1 MRLNFWSKYMHL
13 VSRALINVLCVL
25 CSEISVLSN
34 SATPW
39 TAAHCPWDFPGKNT
53 GVGCYFLLQGIFL
66 TQGSKLHLLHLLH
79 WQADSIPLCYLQS
92 PFYTRECK
100 YTSRWLS
107 GNESA
112 CQCRRH
118 RRCRFDPRVGKIPWR
133 RKWQPTPVV
142 LPGKSHSQRNLVESQ
157 RVAHN
162 LVTYH
167 AIHSLPINHMPTSL
181 PHAHTP
187 VPWYYFNLC
196 QDYRKYIGVAL
207 FWHSPLFPGPR
218 FYLLILFLVSFLII
232 DSLFSTEQWGDPLIR
247 WIHPWWLRGMAK
259 ASACNAGDLGS
270 IPGSWRSPGEG
281 NGNPLQYSCLE
292 NPMDR
297 GAWWN
302 HKELHTT

>member
-1 MRLNFWSKYMHL
+1 MHL

-39 TAAHCPWDFPGKNT
+39 TAARCPWDFPGKNT

-79 WQADSIPLCYLQS
+79 WQADSIPLCYLES

-118 RRCRFDPRVGKIPWR
+118 RRCRFEPRVGKIPW

-142 LPGKSHSQRNLVESQ
+142 LPGKSHSQRSLVESQ

-167 AIHSLPINHMPTSL
+167 AAQVSTCCHSQHYMSFPVSRLIPCPLPCPMPTHSFHDIIL
-181 PHAHTP
+181 IF
-187 VPWYYFNLC
+187 VKIIENILVLLYFDTVL
-196 QDYRKYIGVAL
+196 
-207 FWHSPLFPGPR
+207 
-218 FYLLILFLVSFLII
+218 
-232 DSLFSTEQWGDPLIR
+232 
-247 WIHPWWLRGMAK
+247 
-259 ASACNAGDLGS
+259 
-270 IPGSWRSPGEG
+270 
-281 NGNPLQYSCLE
+281 SCLVQ
-292 NPMDR
+292 
-297 GAWWN
+297 GS
-302 HKELHTT
+302 TS